1 MPRFV
6 LVALIML
13 APALGLLPNR
23 VWSQETAANMPIADL
38 HFHPENNKKPVELA
52 AAIDSTGVRW
62 FGLGERI
69 GGPSVMRDY
78 KQAFGERLI
87 SFGGQSWMNQILI
100 KGGIRAMED
109 PDDGEF
115 RKLLTYLD
123 QGLGDKTLVGI
134 GELFVNNQN
143 TNAQERLRRKMAID
157 GPVIRALFDLAV
169 KHDAFL
175 AFHMEGNAD
184 SVAQLER
191 LAASD
196 RKGRIILNHCG
207 INLPPSEIDR
217 LFTAHANLFCE
228 ISVRYP
234 PMVRGKIFTR
244 IFDGNSI
251 ASGWKDV
258 IVKHADRFMVGTD
271 AEGNNGD
278 YVASIKNVRSGLLA
292 NLPIEAAR
300 QVAYGNAKTLFGL
313 Q

>member
-1 MPRFV
+1 MPRFA

-13 APALGLLPNR
+13 MPALCLMPDR
-23 VWSQETAANMPIADL
+23 VWSQETVATMPIADL
-38 HFHPENNKKPVELA
+38 HFHPENNKKPAELKE
-52 AAIDSTGVRW
+52 AIDRAGVRW

-69 GGPSVMRDY
+69 GGPPVMSEY
-78 KQAFGERLI
+78 KQAFGDRFI
-87 SFGGQSWMNQILI
+87 AFGGQSLMNQILI
-100 KGGIRAMED
+100 RGGSRAMENPND
-109 PDDGEF
+109 EQF
-115 RKLLTYLD
+115 LKLLAYLD
-123 QGLGDKTLVGI
+123 QGLGDKSLVGI

-143 TNAQERLRRKMAID
+143 TNAQERMRRKMVID

-169 KHDAFL
+169 KHEAFL
-175 AFHMEGNAD
+175 AFHMEGNAE

-191 LAASD
+191 LAASN

-234 PMVRGKIFTR
+234 PMVRGKVFTR
-244 IFDGNSI
+244 IFDSNAIGG
-251 ASGWKDV
+251 GWKEV

-271 AEGNNGD
+271 AEGNNGQ
-278 YVASIKNVRSGLLA
+278 YIESIKNVRSGLLA

-300 QVAYGNAKTLFGL
+300 QVAYGNAQALFGL
-313 Q
+313 K